1 MTAIECYRTY
11 LAFKNH
17 FSKINFDYFKCHGK
31 SKASP
36 EAFYKR
42 NDRYF
47 FEKMSRQKN
56 DDEIKNY
63 FLANFIECDN
73 SQKIWIR
80 EIINCGDQYY
90 DQWIKRTQ
98 SLKYN
103 FTQEIDFLF
112 SEFDFKDVFDCRL
125 GNHPI
130 LLKQHT
136 INKVSIETM
145 VILDLIFN
153 YVQKFDTNLLDPIWE
168 TYSMRIKKYKPFLNI
183 DVRSY
188 KKILKE
194 KLTND

>member
-103 FTQEIDFLF
+103 FTQEIDSLF

>member
-1 MTAIECYRTY
+1 MNAIDCYRTY

-17 FSKINFDYFKCHGK
+17 FSKSKFDYFKYHGK
-31 SKASP
+31 SKASA

-47 FEKMSRQKN
+47 FEKMSRQKS

-63 FLANFIECDN
+63 FLASFIECDD

-90 DQWIKRTQ
+90 DQWSKRTQ
-98 SLKYN
+98 SLSYN
-103 FTQEIDFLF
+103 FKQEINSLF
-112 SEFDFKDVFDCRL
+112 TEFDFKDVFVCKM

-130 LLKQHT
+130 LLKQHI

-145 VILDLIFN
+145 VILDHIFN
-153 YVQKFDTNLLDPIWE
+153 YVQKFDVNLIDPIWE
-168 TYSMRIKKYKPFLNI
+168 SYSMKIKKYKPFINI
-183 DVRSY
+183 DVVPY

-194 KLTND
+194 TLTND

>member
-1 MTAIECYRTY
+1 MTPIDCYKTY

-17 FSKINFDYFKCHGK
+17 FSKESFDYFKYNGK
-31 SKASP
+31 TRATP
-36 EAFYKR
+36 ESFYKR

-47 FEKMSRQKN
+47 FEKMSRQKS

-63 FLANFIECDN
+63 FLASFIECDD

-90 DQWIKRTQ
+90 DQWSKRTQ
-98 SLKYN
+98 SLSYN
-103 FTQEIDFLF
+103 FKQEINSLF
-112 SEFDFKDVFDCRL
+112 TEFDFKDVFVCKM

-130 LLKQHT
+130 LLKQHI

-145 VILDLIFN
+145 VILDHIFN
-153 YVQKFDTNLLDPIWE
+153 YVQKFDVNLIDPIWE
-168 TYSMRIKKYKPFLNI
+168 SYSMKIKKYKPFINI
-183 DVRSY
+183 DVVPY

-194 KLTND
+194 TLTND